1 MKSPMNPSLKER
13 RLATGL
19 SQQRL
24 AELAGCSIAT
34 VRLVENG
41 WQASAEMLTRIVTA
55 LENEE
60 KAAA

>member
-1 MKSPMNPSLKER
+1 MMQRTNSRLKER
-13 RLATGL
+13 RLAIGL

-24 AELAGCSIAT
+24 AELVGCSIAT

-41 WQASAEMLTRIVTA
+41 WQASDEMLARITAA
-55 LENEE
+55 LEGEE

>member
-1 MKSPMNPSLKER
+1 MKSPTKLDIRQR
-13 RLATGL
+13 RKDAGL

-41 WQASAEMLTRIVTA
+41 WQASSQMLGHILAA
-55 LENEE
+55 LDEEE
-60 KAAA
+60 KATP